1 MKILIDFPLPQELR
15 ELILQAAGENP
26 VVFVSN
32 QEERLAAGK
41 DAEVYYGFCSVETFP
56 HLPHLKWI
64 QFSGAGVE
72 IQLFPAMRDSDVL
85 LTNAAGVYAS
95 QVADHGFA
103 LLLGLTRYLHYSTRY
118 QDKHEWHLA
127 QLSPMM
133 IEIGGMTI
141 GIVGMGGIGRHMAQR
156 ARGFETKV
164 IGVDPFLKEKPDLCD
179 ELVGMDQL
187 PDVMSRADVTM
198 IACPL
203 TEEM

>member
-1 MKILIDFPLPQELR
+1 MKILIDCPLPQELR

-41 DAEVYYGFCSVETFP
+41 DAEVYYGFCSAETFP

-64 QFSGAGVE
+64 LFSGAGVE

-95 QVADHGFA
+95 QVADHRFA

-118 QDKHEWHLA
+118 QDKHELHLA
-127 QLSPMM
+127 QLSPMI

-156 ARGFETKV
+156 ARGFEMKV
-164 IGVDPFLKEKPDLCD
+164 IAVPYPGEKYATKKCR
-179 ELVGMDQL
+179 ELEKH
-187 PDVMSRADVTM
+187 R
-198 IACPL
+198 PL
-203 TEEM
+203 AWMVNPPRR